1 MAQKCA
7 VLICGEQAAG
17 KISAITKEL
26 LGIGKSLSEKLN
38 GTLGALIIGSGV
50 QDSGK
55 EALIYGADTVYL
67 IDDPMLAEY
76 SPDSYTAAITQ
87 ACQQIGSPIILL
99 GHTTMGCDVA
109 TRVAFRLG
117 CFPCMNCINLDID
130 PDSKL
135 LVHTRSVYGGKAF
148 AVVTSKDSQTQLA
161 TIKPRAMAPL
171 EPDNSRK
178 GEIETIKVTI
188 DDSAIKTK
196 LVSTTKEEM
205 EGIQLEDAKVIISGG
220 GGIGDAEGF
229 QLLRDFA
236 TLLGGAVG
244 TTTVPYDEGWVPT
257 TNMVIG
263 DSGKTVK
270 PDLYI
275 AIGIR
280 GASQHMAGCSESKLI
295 VAINKDSDSGMFKV
309 ADLGV
314 VADYR
319 QVLPPLIEK
328 CKALLAG

>member
-1 MAQKCA
+1 MAQNSA
-7 VLICGEQAAG
+7 VLICGEQKEG

-38 GTLGALIIGSGV
+38 GKLCALIIGSGI
-50 QDSGK
+50 QDSGE
-55 EALIYGADTVYL
+55 EALVYGADTVYL
-67 IDDPMLAEY
+67 IDDPLLSLY
-76 SPDSYTAAITQ
+76 NPDSYTTAITQ
-87 ACQQIGSPIILL
+87 ACQQIGPSVVLL

-109 TRVAFRLG
+109 TRVAFRLK

-135 LVHTRSVYGGKAF
+135 LVQTMSVYGGNAIA
-148 AVVTSKDSQTQLA
+148 AVVSKDSQPQLA
-161 TIKPRAMAPL
+161 TIKPRAMTPL
-171 EPDNSRK
+171 EPDSSRK
-178 GEIETIKVTI
+178 GEIENINVTI

-205 EGIQLEDAKVIISGG
+205 EGIQLEDAKVIVSGG

-236 TLLGGAVG
+236 TILGGAVG

-263 DSGKTVK
+263 DSGRTVK

-275 AIGIR
+275 AVGIR

-328 CKALLAG
+328 CKALLVG

>member
-7 VLICGEQAAG
+7 VLICGEQEVG

-55 EALIYGADTVYL
+55 EAVIYGADTVYL
-67 IDDPMLAEY
+67 IDDPLLAEY
-76 SPDSYTAAITQ
+76 NPDSYTTAITK
-87 ACQQIGSPIILL
+87 ACQHVGSPVILL

-117 CFPCMNCINLDID
+117 CFPCMNCISLDID
-130 PDSKL
+130 PDSKM
-135 LVHTRSVYGGKAF
+135 LVQTRSVYGGKAF
-148 AVVTSKDSQTQLA
+148 AVVVSNNSQRQLA

-171 EPDNSRK
+171 EPDTSRE
-178 GEIETIKVTI
+178 GEIETIKVEI

-196 LVSTTKEEM
+196 LVSTTKEKM
-205 EGIQLEDAKVIISGG
+205 EGIQLEDAKVIVSGG

-275 AIGIR
+275 AVGIR

-295 VAINKDSDSGMFKV
+295 VAINKDSDSGVFKV

>member
-7 VLICGEQAAG
+7 VLICGEQEKG

-38 GTLGALIIGSGV
+38 GTLGALIIGSGI
-50 QDSGK
+50 QDSGQ
-55 EALIYGADTVYL
+55 EAFMYGADTVYL
-67 IDDPMLAEY
+67 VDDPLLAEY
-76 SPDSYTAAITQ
+76 NPDSFTTAITQ
-87 ACQQIGSPIILL
+87 ACQYLGSPVILL

-109 TRVAFRLG
+109 ARVAFRLG
-117 CFPCMNCINLDID
+117 CFPLMNCNKLDID

-135 LVHTRSVYGGKAF
+135 LVQTRSVYGGMAF
-148 AVVTSKDSQTQLA
+148 AEVKSKNSQQQLA

-171 EPDNSRK
+171 EPDTSRK
-178 GEIETIKVTI
+178 GEIESIKVEI
-188 DDSAIKTK
+188 DEAVIKST

-205 EGIQLEDAKVIISGG
+205 EGIQLEDAKVIVSGG

-257 TNMVIG
+257 TSMVIG

-275 AIGIR
+275 AVGIR

>member
-1 MAQKCA
+1 MAQNSA
-7 VLICGEQAAG
+7 VLICGEQEEG

-38 GTLGALIIGSGV
+38 GKLCALIIGSGIR
-50 QDSGK
+50 DSGE
-55 EALIYGADTVYL
+55 EALVYGADKVYL
-67 IDDPMLAEY
+67 IDDPLLSQY
-76 SPDSYTAAITQ
+76 NPDSYTTAITQ
-87 ACQQIGSPIILL
+87 VCQQIGPSVVLL

-130 PDSKL
+130 PDSKS
-135 LVHTRSVYGGKAF
+135 LVQTRSVYGGNAI
-148 AVVTSKDSQTQLA
+148 AVVVSKDSQPQLA
-161 TIKPRAMAPL
+161 TIKPRAMTPL
-171 EPDNSRK
+171 EPDSSRK
-178 GEIETIKVTI
+178 GEIENINVTI

-205 EGIQLEDAKVIISGG
+205 EGIKLEDAKVIVSGG

-236 TLLGGAVG
+236 KILGGTVG

-257 TNMVIG
+257 TSMVIG

-270 PDLYI
+270 PDLYV
-275 AIGIR
+275 AVGIR

-295 VAINKDSDSGMFKV
+295 VAINKDSDAGMFKV

-319 QVLPPLIEK
+319 RVLPPLIEK
-328 CKALLAG
+328 CKALLAT

>member
-7 VLICGEQAAG
+7 VLICGEQEEG

-55 EALIYGADTVYL
+55 EALVYGADTVYL
-67 IDDPMLAEY
+67 IDDPMLAQY

-87 ACQQIGSPIILL
+87 ACQQIESPIILL
-99 GHTTMGCDVA
+99 GHTTVGCDVA

-117 CFPCMNCINLDID
+117 CFPGMNCINLDID

-135 LVHTRSVYGGKAF
+135 LVQTRSVYGGKAF

-161 TIKPRAMAPL
+161 TIKPRAMTPL
-171 EPDNSRK
+171 EPDNSRN
-178 GEIETIKVTI
+178 GEIETIKVEI
-188 DDSAIKTK
+188 DDSAIKTT

-205 EGIQLEDAKVIISGG
+205 EGIKLEDAKVIVSGG

-229 QLLRDFA
+229 KLLRDFA

-319 QVLPPLIEK
+319 QILPPLIEK
-328 CKALLAG
+328 CKALLAD

>member
-1 MAQKCA
+1 MAQNSA
-7 VLICGEQAAG
+7 VLICGEQEEG

-67 IDDPMLAEY
+67 IDDPMLAQY

-87 ACQQIGSPIILL
+87 ACQQIGASIVLL

-135 LVHTRSVYGGKAF
+135 LVQTRSVYGGKAF

-161 TIKPRAMAPL
+161 TIKPRAMTPL
-171 EPDNSRK
+171 EPDNSRN
-178 GEIETIKVTI
+178 GEIENIKVEI
-188 DDSAIKTK
+188 DDSAIKTT
-196 LVSTTKEEM
+196 LVRTTKEEM

-229 QLLRDFA
+229 KLLRDFA

-275 AIGIR
+275 AVGIR

-319 QVLPPLIEK
+319 QILPPLIEK
-328 CKALLAG
+328 CKALLAD